1 MRIGSLNLRKSRKST
16 VFASVR
22 GSARNFGS
30 TSEMFGNRVS
40 TRKKSHKNV
49 VFEKKKQLV
58 VSVGWYIIFI
68 KLPRVEV
75 ISTMNVDKFMCSFCA
90 KRMYIA
96 LNHFT

>member
-30 TSEMFGNRVS
+30 TSEMKFGNRVS

-49 VFEKKKQLV
+49 VFEKKNEPESKND
-58 VSVGWYIIFI
+58 SDSDSAYGFYS
-68 KLPRVEV
+68 K
-75 ISTMNVDKFMCSFCA
+75 
-90 KRMYIA
+90 
-96 LNHFT
+96 